1 MNFHHGEHGGHRDK
15 TIERFSHFLF
25 FPSVLSVS
33 SVVNL
38 FVRLP

>member
-1 MNFHHGEHGGHRDK
+1 MNFHHGEHGEK
-15 TIERFSHFLF
+15 TIEIFSHYLF
-25 FPSVLSVS
+25 FPSVLSVC

>member
-1 MNFHHGEHGGHRDK
+1 MIFHHGEHGEKARGK
-15 TIERFSHFLF
+15 AFIFVPLF

-38 FVRLP
+38 LHG